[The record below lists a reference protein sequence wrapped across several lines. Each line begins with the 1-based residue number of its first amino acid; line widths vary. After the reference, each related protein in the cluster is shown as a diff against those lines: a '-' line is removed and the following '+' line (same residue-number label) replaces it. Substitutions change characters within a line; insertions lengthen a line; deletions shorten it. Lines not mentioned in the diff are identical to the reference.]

1 MYDILGEKIKQ
12 ASSHEIENI
21 PGLSKSMTSVEELN
35 FQFGIRNGRSSLAD
49 RYDQGIMNS
58 EMAKDVRRYRK
69 KKTKEKK
76 NT

>member
-1 MYDILGEKIKQ
+1 
-12 ASSHEIENI
+12 
-21 PGLSKSMTSVEELN
+21 MTSVEELN
-35 FQFGIRNGRSSLAD
+35 FQFGIRNGSSSLAD

-76 NT
+76 TRRLAYN

>member
-1 MYDILGEKIKQ
+1 
-12 ASSHEIENI
+12 
-21 PGLSKSMTSVEELN
+21 MTSVEELN
-35 FQFGIRNGRSSLAD
+35 FQFGIRNGSSSLAD
-49 RYDQGIMNS
+49 RYDQGIMNC

>member
-1 MYDILGEKIKQ
+1 
-12 ASSHEIENI
+12 
-21 PGLSKSMTSVEELN
+21 MTSVEELN
-35 FQFGIRNGRSSLAD
+35 FQFGIRNGSSNLPD

-58 EMAKDVRRYRK
+58 EMAKDVKRYRKK

>member
-1 MYDILGEKIKQ
+1 
-12 ASSHEIENI
+12 
-21 PGLSKSMTSVEELN
+21 MTSVEELN
-35 FQFGIRNGRSSLAD
+35 FQFGIRNGSLVD

-76 NT
+76 TRRLAYN

>member
-1 MYDILGEKIKQ
+1 M
-12 ASSHEIENI
+12 

-35 FQFGIRNGRSSLAD
+35 FQLGIRNGSSSLAD
-49 RYDQGIMNS
+49 RYDQGIKNS

>member
-1 MYDILGEKIKQ
+1 M
-12 ASSHEIENI
+12 

-35 FQFGIRNGRSSLAD
+35 FQHGIRNGSSSFAD

-58 EMAKDVRRYRK
+58 EMAKDVKRYRK